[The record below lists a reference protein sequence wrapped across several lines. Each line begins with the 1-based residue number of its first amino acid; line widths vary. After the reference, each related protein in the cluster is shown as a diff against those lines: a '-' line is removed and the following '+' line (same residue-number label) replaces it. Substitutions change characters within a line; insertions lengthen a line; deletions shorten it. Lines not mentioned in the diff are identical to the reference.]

1 MTDSGS
7 WLGQSDLDRERLR
20 DMAARLKPV
29 RIRAMAILGGA
40 LVICGPWVGFWPL
53 VPLVLATL
61 GFALLDRRLTTRE
74 RPEYWAAAAWA
85 LSQLLIAVSIAL
97 TGGLHSPAVA
107 WFAVPVV
114 TLSARFN
121 RRGLWAGL
129 LYTVALM
136 LAATLVGGS
145 SGLIDAPQLLVAPL
159 ALIAAVAMLSTALMH
174 SDLDHRTGAVVDPL
188 TGLLNRSALALRF
201 EEVAHQAR
209 ITSESVGIIVGDLD
223 NFKSIND
230 VHGHSRGD
238 AVLKDAAY
246 AMRKSLRSFDLI
258 YRLGGEE
265 FLILL
270 PGATSD
276 SARVVAERVRHAV
289 EDAHPAG
296 VDVSISMGVSAAA
309 GTDITFERL
318 FERADLA
325 LYEAKHRG
333 RNRVHAAR
341 SAA

>member
-1 MTDSGS
+1 MAHNGT
-7 WLGQSDLDRERLR
+7 WLCQSDFDRERLR
-20 DMAARLKPV
+20 DMAVRLKPV
-29 RIRAMAILGGA
+29 RFRAMAILGGA
-40 LVICGPWVGFWPL
+40 LVISGPWVGYWTL

-61 GFALLDRRLTTRE
+61 AFALLDRRLTTRK
-74 RPEYWAAAAWA
+74 RPEYWVAAAWA

-97 TGGLHSPAVA
+97 TGGSHSPAVA
-107 WFAVPVV
+107 WLAVPVV
-114 TLSARFN
+114 TLGARFN

-129 LYTVALM
+129 VYTVALM
-136 LAATLVGGS
+136 LAATLFDGS
-145 SGLIDAPQLLVAPL
+145 SAFIDSPQLLLAPL
-159 ALIAAVAMLSTALMH
+159 ALIAAVATLSTALMR

-209 ITSESVGIIVGDLD
+209 ITHESVGVIVGDLD

-230 VHGHSRGD
+230 AHGHSRGD
-238 AVLKDAAY
+238 AVLKDTAY

-270 PGATSD
+270 PGATTD
-276 SARVVAERVRHAV
+276 SAHVVAERVRRAV

-296 VDVSISMGVSAAA
+296 VDVSISLGVSAAV

-341 SAA
+341 LAA